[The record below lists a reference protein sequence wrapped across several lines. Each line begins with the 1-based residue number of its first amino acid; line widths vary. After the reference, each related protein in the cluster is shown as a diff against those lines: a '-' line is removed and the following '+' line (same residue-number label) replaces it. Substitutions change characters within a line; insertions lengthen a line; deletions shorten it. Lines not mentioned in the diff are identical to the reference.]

1 MIKVTCQVVCGLAL
15 ISLLSACAV
24 SQGDVNKAYNSAQ
37 ATVESNLN
45 SMPESMPLVEDVT
58 TAFLGDRFAP
68 VAYEATLPPVFRQK
82 LVTFP
87 PNVGITTIAQLLSTT
102 SGYPVHLSP
111 DVFMSPDLFI
121 PQQEQAATGKQVA
134 PAAAAALGSTHQE
147 PIYHQPC
154 QGCEIGAYLHAVTE
168 DLGLDYKFDGTA
180 INISRFVTKTFI
192 IAAVPGAVTL
202 HSGVTKG
209 TDTTTGQQSN
219 SAGTGSN
226 TGQFSAVTK
235 TDRAGTYDFMA
246 SIKSELE
253 DLKSPPGKVEIDP
266 ASRLVLVHDTKEN
279 VQRMSELL
287 ERENSIA
294 TRQVAIRIRTIQ
306 IQETGNTQAAVSTN
320 LIFSQLKNGLAKYAV
335 SFAAPTSL
343 ATAAGGSIGLSVLQ
357 PNAPLSGTN
366 AALQALNTYGKTIED
381 DSSTKI
387 TLNGVPVPVTS
398 YETKGYLAATT
409 PSAGSITGTAGVPGL
424 TPGSVTIGKFINF
437 LPSVNDNNRI
447 ILSYWNDSS
456 QLNGPFTTISTG
468 TGATQ
473 QTIQLTDVI
482 GSRDEQNLSIADG
495 QTVVLYGEVDSHFDS
510 SSNAGIGGGSGAWN
524 KTKTF
529 QIVMLTVTVVPD
541 M

>member
-1 MIKVTCQVVCGLAL
+1 MIKFACQAICVAIFASSLA
-15 ISLLSACAV
+15 SCAV
-24 SQGDVNKAYNSAQ
+24 SQGDVNKAYDAARTTAENDLDKA
-37 ATVESNLN
+37 
-45 SMPESMPLVEDVT
+45 PESMPLVEDIP

-68 VAYEATLPPVFRQK
+68 VAYEATLPPVFRQT

-87 PNVGITTIAQLLSTT
+87 ANISITTIAQLVSTT
-102 SGYPVHLSP
+102 VGYPVHLSP
-111 DVFMSPDLFI
+111 DVFMSSDLFI
-121 PQQEQAATGKQVA
+121 PQRESAATTGRQ
-134 PAAAAALGSTHQE
+134 PASMAAGANREE
-147 PIYHQPC
+147 PVYRQSC
-154 QGCEIGAYLHAVTE
+154 RACEIGAYLHAVTE
-168 DLGLDYKFDGTA
+168 DLGLDYKFDGTTV
-180 INISRFVTKTFI
+180 NISRFVTKTFI
-192 IAAVPGAVTL
+192 IAAIPGAVSL
-202 HSGVTKG
+202 KSDVTKG

-226 TGQFSAVTK
+226 TGQFSALTK
-235 TDRAGTYDFMA
+235 TSRAGTYDFME
-246 SIKSELE
+246 SIKAELN

-266 ASRLVLVHDTKEN
+266 ASRLVMVRDTKEN
-279 VQRMSELL
+279 VQRMTELL

-306 IQETGNTQAAVSTN
+306 IQETGNSQAGVSTD
-320 LIFSQLKNGLAKYAV
+320 LIFNKLKNGLAQYAV
-335 SFAAPTSL
+335 SFVAPTSL
-343 ATAAGGSIGLSVLQ
+343 ATATGGSIGLSVLQ
-357 PNAPLSGTN
+357 PNAPLSGTT
-366 AALQALNTYGKTIED
+366 AALQALNAYGKTIED
-381 DSSTKI
+381 DSSTKL

-409 PSAGSITGTAGVPGL
+409 PSTGSLTGTAGVPGL

-473 QTIQLTDVI
+473 QSIQLTDVT
-482 GSRDEQNLSIADG
+482 GTRDEQNLSIADG
-495 QTVVLYGEVDSHFDS
+495 QTVVLYGEVDSHYDS
-510 SSNAGIGGGSGAWN
+510 SSNVGIAGGSGAWN